1 MANRKLGCLTLFL
14 FLALCASVIIN
25 VFLAIALLGRVSTGV
40 AREEPLAKF
49 REIMVQRGGR
59 GVSDRIVVIVMRGL
73 ISSSIPGAASDNMV
87 DDLRMALQQA
97 RDDDRV
103 KGVVLEIDSPG
114 GEVTA
119 SDIIYNAVIKT
130 RARKP
135 VVVYMDSLAASGG
148 YYVSCGGKYLMAND
162 TTITGSI
169 GVIIQTLNYEQLFNK
184 VGLASVV
191 FKSGKFKDLLNGAR
205 PMTPEEREFVQN
217 FVMKTYDK
225 FLGIVAKER
234 NLPADGCGEDFLSA
248 VGSIANA
255 LFLIASVYIYVAL
268 LRQINR
274 RDRDPIDTDRG
285 FGAAEVALAVFLIA
299 VFAFSSLGASSA
311 QIVRLRT
318 LDLILNAVVAIGMVL
333 FVVAFLKLR
342 RFNLSELT
350 GLARLSFTRAFLT
363 GLVLLIFA
371 YPLIIFA
378 EWLTAR
384 FLGSGSSRQGIIE
397 LFSGSQSMEQRV
409 IIILLATAI
418 APVAEEF
425 IFRFFLYGVLRRYL
439 GRSIGLI
446 VSALLFAAVHVH
458 LPSFAPLF
466 ALGICF
472 TLAYEWSGSLLV
484 SMTMHAIFN
493 AITLLALAFPETLQ
507 P

>member
-14 FLALCASVIIN
+14 FLALCASAIIN

-119 SDIIYNAVIKT
+119 SDMIYNAV
-130 RARKP
+130 
-135 VVVYMDSLAASGG
+135 
-148 YYVSCGGKYLMAND
+148 AND

-191 FKSGKFKDLLNGAR
+191 FKSGKFKDMLNGAR

-234 NLPADGCGEDFLSA
+234 NLPADGLRN
-248 VGSIANA
+248 SIADGRIFSGKDA
-255 LFLIASVYIYVAL
+255 LENKLIDGVG
-268 LRQINR
+268 QIE
-274 RDRDPIDTDRG
+274 DAYAKAKQLS
-285 FGAAEVALAVFLIA
+285 GAPEAAVVRYAAPF
-299 VFAFSSLGASSA
+299 SLGRFFRALGETNQS
-311 QIVRLRT
+311 
-318 LDLILNAVVAIGMVL
+318 
-333 FVVAFLKLR
+333 KL
-342 RFNLSELT
+342 
-350 GLARLSFTRAFLT
+350 
-363 GLVLLIFA
+363 
-371 YPLIIFA
+371 
-378 EWLTAR
+378 
-384 FLGSGSSRQGIIE
+384 QIE
-397 LFSGSQSMEQRV
+397 LPKQFLPQLESGR
-409 IIILLATAI
+409 AY
-418 APVAEEF
+418 F
-425 IFRFFLYGVLRRYL
+425 
-439 GRSIGLI
+439 
-446 VSALLFAAVHVH
+446 
-458 LPSFAPLF
+458 LPSYYAP
-466 ALGICF
+466 
-472 TLAYEWSGSLLV
+472 
-484 SMTMHAIFN
+484 
-493 AITLLALAFPETLQ
+493 
-507 P
+507 